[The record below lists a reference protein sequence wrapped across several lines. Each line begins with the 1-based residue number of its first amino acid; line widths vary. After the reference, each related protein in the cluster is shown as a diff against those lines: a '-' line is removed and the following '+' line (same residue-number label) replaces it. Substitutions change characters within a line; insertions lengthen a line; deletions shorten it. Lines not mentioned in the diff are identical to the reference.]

1 MWPFLV
7 ARGKSHGQ
15 RTLLCPDFLMEH
27 RMLLR
32 DRIPSADGR
41 IRTLELSPPG
51 IDPVTVYLSEVQ
63 APGPVTDQYGRE
75 LTISYGVV
83 DLGDRD
89 RTEDLDTLMAAALD
103 QANAV
108 YREFLAD
115 EDNFETRP
123 SGLLLDVVPVGAVP
137 PAQPR
142 SPAPGPDQADPSVRM
157 LVRLLALAGLGV
169 LAVVVILVWLYLRAR
184 RN

>member
-51 IDPVTVYLSEVQ
+51 TDPVTVYLSEVQ
-63 APGPVTDQYGRE
+63 APGQVTDQYGRE
-75 LTISYGVV
+75 LTISYGVI
-83 DLGDRD
+83 DLSDRD
-89 RTEDLDTLMAAALD
+89 RPEDLDTLMAAALD
-103 QANAV
+103 QASTV

-123 SGLLLDVVPVGAVP
+123 SKPLLDVVPAGA
-137 PAQPR
+137 
-142 SPAPGPDQADPSVRM
+142 PAPVRPKLPKPRPDQTDPRM
-157 LVRLLALAGLGV
+157 LLWMLVLAALGV
-169 LAVVVILVWLYLRAR
+169 LARLFHDELIMLV
-184 RN
+184 